1 MGSISVTA
9 MRILR
14 IFHCLIN
21 INTVKQYKM
30 GHDNRVGHHFFKYI
44 ENLCKN

>member
-9 MRILR
+9 MCI
-14 IFHCLIN
+14 IPHCLIN
-21 INTVKQYKM
+21 INMVKQGKM
-30 GHDNRVGHHFFKYI
+30 GHDNRVGHHFVKYI